1 MIFQLAD
8 IVRDVKVVL
17 DENQM
22 SEQLLALAD
31 QETLSLEEIIKSKVC
46 EGIRRVESTAPIG
59 MLDSGVN
66 LPDAIFWQELESGF
80 VILPDDFMRLMVFKM
95 SDWERPLYSAISA
108 DNPIYTKQSSRCKGV
123 RGNTQKPVCAVVARP
138 EGRVLEFFSCKDKSA
153 TMEMGVYRPYPK
165 IDEYGGVEISER
177 CYMAAVYMISALT
190 LITYGASDKAT
201 GLIELSKSIIE

>member
-1 MIFQLAD
+1 MIYQLAD

-17 DENQM
+17 DENQV

-31 QETLSLEEIIKSKVC
+31 QETLSLEEIIESKVC

-66 LPDAIFWQELESGF
+66 LPDAIFWQEMESGF
-80 VILPDDFMRLMVFKM
+80 VVLPDDFMRLMAFKM
-95 SDWERPLYSAISA
+95 SDWERPLYDAISA
-108 DNPIYTKQSSRCKGV
+108 DNPIYAKQSSRCKGV
-123 RGNTQKPVCAVVARP
+123 RGNAQKPVCAVVARP
-138 EGRVLEFFSCKDKSA
+138 EGRVLEFFSCNDKSA

-177 CYMAAVYMISALT
+177 CYMAIVYVIGALT
-190 LITYGASDKAT
+190 LMTYGATDKAT
-201 GLIELSKSIIE
+201 GLMELSKSIL